1 MGRIVLATSPT
12 TDEEYGGTYPTQVE
26 TDNVTRTGNYIV
38 QNGSVVKKNNKV
50 VDLYVKFTAN
60 TAYSEIPA
68 GGYTEV
74 GSIPTKYFPSNN
86 VQEFV
91 YIFSGT
97 TLDNNIEVMVTP
109 EGKIQTYNNMN
120 ATRIGLTVHFTWITD

>member
-1 MGRIVLATSPT
+1 MGRIMLATSAS
-12 TDEEYGGTYPTQVE
+12 TDEEYGGTYSAQVE

-50 VDLYVKFTAN
+50 VDLYVKFTN
-60 TAYSEIPA
+60 STDYSEIPA

-91 YIFSGT
+91 HIFSGA
-97 TLDNNIEVMVTP
+97 TLTNNIELIVTP
-109 EGKIQTYNNMN
+109 EGKIRTYNNMN